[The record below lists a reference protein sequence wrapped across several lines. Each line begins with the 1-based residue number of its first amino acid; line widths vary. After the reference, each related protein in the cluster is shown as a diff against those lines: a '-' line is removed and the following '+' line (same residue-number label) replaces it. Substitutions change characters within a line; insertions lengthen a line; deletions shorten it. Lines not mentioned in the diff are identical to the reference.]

1 LLSFSTK
8 SLLQEPGLVSD
19 LMEHPLAAS
28 QMVRTAA
35 LGRKS
40 GISSPAQEQCSGH
53 LDEHPVV
60 AVPAVSTSL
69 LRYLPQIQNLQLQS
83 KESVTMMD

>member
-1 LLSFSTK
+1 LTT
-8 SLLQEPGLVSD
+8 SLLQKPGLVAE

-40 GISSPAQEQCSGH
+40 GISSPAQEKCSRH
-53 LDEHPVV
+53 LDEHLVL
-60 AVPAVSTSL
+60 AVPTVSTSL